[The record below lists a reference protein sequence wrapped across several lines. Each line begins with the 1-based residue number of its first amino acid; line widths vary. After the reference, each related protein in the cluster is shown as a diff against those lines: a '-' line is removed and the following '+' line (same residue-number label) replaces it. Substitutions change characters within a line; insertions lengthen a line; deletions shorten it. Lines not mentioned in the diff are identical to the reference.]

1 MFGSLTAKKSYG
13 IQYIVHTNKCS
24 YKRQEVV
31 AHAWRY
37 SRKCTVH
44 SHLQYRQHSLFMND
58 VPECTRYNCALLGVP
73 GIQVL
78 L

>member
-1 MFGSLTAKKSYG
+1 MRLYVRLTDCKE
-13 IQYIVHTNKCS
+13 IVWHTVHSTYKQMLVH
-24 YKRQEVV
+24 KRQEVV

-58 VPECTRYNCALLGVP
+58 VRSTQGT
-73 GIQVL
+73 IVL
-78 L
+78 YLAYKY